1 MVFFFASQMFAEIQ
15 DDNFELEQVYQFE
28 EVSESAKKDSKAQ
41 RDTQISTDESETNK
55 ASGRLFTLI
64 ELLEGAKKNYN
75 LEAKELAILQ
85 AQAVNR
91 AAYGE
96 FLPTLDGAYQYQDT
110 DNPSMRLKAHT
121 SSAKAN
127 WEIFSGFKTYNKVR
141 EKGSL
146 YRASIEDKEHTKD
159 QLFLNIIEQYY
170 GYFTNRAQL
179 LSLEQKR
186 TQLESNI
193 KRVERLYNAGLTTI
207 DDVESLRAEVLATE
221 HELANIKMEIEKNKF
236 MLSLLSNTEVEA
248 LERKSIKTPL
258 FLRAEV
264 LATEHELANIKM
276 EIEKNKFML
285 SLLSNTEVEALERK
299 SIKTPL
305 FKLDENRHDLNML
318 NFQAQ
323 SAKYQARQINYLPI
337 ISVSDTY
344 VINSDIT
351 KNGSLTFKDLPPN
364 MTADSML
371 PMIQRSFPLN
381 QNQIMISATIHLD
394 ALTIYRQN
402 EAARLGYMKSLKELA
417 YKKEEQKKDERMY
430 RKSLEIAVA
439 KIKASEAALRSANI
453 AFDNVAKKYDAQIL
467 NFTDYLQSLT
477 KKVEAEATYNQALNN
492 YEMQKAYYIYYSGQ
506 DLAQHIE

>member
-28 EVSESAKKDSKAQ
+28 EVSESAKKDSKVQ
-41 RDTQISTDESETNK
+41 GDTQISTDESETNK

-258 FLRAEV
+258 F
-264 LATEHELANIKM
+264 
-276 EIEKNKFML
+276 
-285 SLLSNTEVEALERK
+285 
-299 SIKTPL
+299 
-305 FKLDENRHDLNML
+305 KLDENRHDLNML

-351 KNGSLTFKDLPPN
+351 KNGSLTFKDLPLG
-364 MTADSML
+364 MTADNML

>member
-1 MVFFFASQMFAEIQ
+1 MMRKSIVCIAFVFASQMFAEIQ
-15 DDNFELEQVYQFE
+15 NDNFESEKVYRFE
-28 EVSESAKKDSKAQ
+28 EVESTKDNL
-41 RDTQISTDESETNK
+41 QIQGSSQTPTNK
-55 ASGRLFTLI
+55 GEADKTSGRLFTLA

-248 LERKSIKTPL
+248 LERKT
-258 FLRAEV
+258 
-264 LATEHELANIKM
+264 
-276 EIEKNKFML
+276 
-285 SLLSNTEVEALERK
+285 
-299 SIKTPL
+299 IKTPL

-337 ISVSDTY
+337 VSVSDTY

-351 KNGSLTFKDLPPN
+351 KNGSLAFKDLPPGMSAN
-364 MTADSML
+364 DML

-381 QNQIMISATIHLD
+381 QNQIMISATIRLD

>member
-1 MVFFFASQMFAEIQ
+1 MRKSIVCIAFVFASQMFAEIQ
-15 DDNFELEQVYQFE
+15 NDNFESEKVYRFE
-28 EVSESAKKDSKAQ
+28 EIESTKDNL
-41 RDTQISTDESETNK
+41 QIQGSSQTPTNK
-55 ASGRLFTLI
+55 GEADKTSGRLFTLA

-193 KRVERLYNAGLTTI
+193 RRVERLYNAGLTTI

-221 HELANIKMEIEKNKF
+221 HEIANIKMEIEKNRF
-236 MLSLLSNTEVEA
+236 MLSLLSQSEVEA
-248 LERKSIKTPL
+248 LERKT
-258 FLRAEV
+258 
-264 LATEHELANIKM
+264 
-276 EIEKNKFML
+276 
-285 SLLSNTEVEALERK
+285 
-299 SIKTPL
+299 IKTPL

-337 ISVSDTY
+337 VSVSDTY

-351 KNGSLTFKDLPPN
+351 KNGSLAFKDLPPGMSAN
-364 MTADSML
+364 DML

-381 QNQIMISATIHLD
+381 QNQIMISAIIHLD

>member
-1 MVFFFASQMFAEIQ
+1 MRKSIVCIAFVFASQMFAEIQ
-15 DDNFELEQVYQFE
+15 NDNFESEKVYRFE
-28 EVSESAKKDSKAQ
+28 EIESTKDNL
-41 RDTQISTDESETNK
+41 QIQGSSQTPTNK
-55 ASGRLFTLI
+55 GEADKTSGRLFTLA

-193 KRVERLYNAGLTTI
+193 RRVERLYNAGLTTI

-248 LERKSIKTPL
+248 LERKT
-258 FLRAEV
+258 
-264 LATEHELANIKM
+264 
-276 EIEKNKFML
+276 
-285 SLLSNTEVEALERK
+285 
-299 SIKTPL
+299 IKTPL

-337 ISVSDTY
+337 VSVSDTY

-351 KNGSLTFKDLPPN
+351 KNGSLAFKDLPPGMSAN
-364 MTADSML
+364 DML

>member
-1 MVFFFASQMFAEIQ
+1 MMRKSIVCIAFVFASQMFAEIQ
-15 DDNFELEQVYQFE
+15 NDNFESEKVYRFE
-28 EVSESAKKDSKAQ
+28 EIESTKDNL
-41 RDTQISTDESETNK
+41 QIQGSSQTPTNK
-55 ASGRLFTLI
+55 GEADKTSGRLFTLA

-207 DDVESLRAEVLATE
+207 DDVESLRAEVLVTE
-221 HELANIKMEIEKNKF
+221 HEIANIKMEIEKNKF

-248 LERKSIKTPL
+248 LERKT
-258 FLRAEV
+258 
-264 LATEHELANIKM
+264 
-276 EIEKNKFML
+276 
-285 SLLSNTEVEALERK
+285 
-299 SIKTPL
+299 IKTPL

-337 ISVSDTY
+337 VSVSDTY

-351 KNGSLTFKDLPPN
+351 KNGSLAFKDLPPGMSAN
-364 MTADSML
+364 DML

-402 EAARLGYMKSLKELA
+402 EAARLAYMKSLKELA

>member
-1 MVFFFASQMFAEIQ
+1 MRKSIVCIAFVFASQMFAEIQ
-15 DDNFELEQVYQFE
+15 NDNFESEKVYRFE
-28 EVSESAKKDSKAQ
+28 EIESTKDNL
-41 RDTQISTDESETNK
+41 QIQGSSQTPTNKGETDK
-55 ASGRLFTLI
+55 ASGRLFTLA

-248 LERKSIKTPL
+248 LERKT
-258 FLRAEV
+258 
-264 LATEHELANIKM
+264 
-276 EIEKNKFML
+276 
-285 SLLSNTEVEALERK
+285 
-299 SIKTPL
+299 IKTPL

-337 ISVSDTY
+337 VSVSDTY

-351 KNGSLTFKDLPPN
+351 KNGSLAFKDLPLGMSAN
-364 MTADSML
+364 DML

>member
-1 MVFFFASQMFAEIQ
+1 MMRKSIVCIAFVFASQMFAEIQ
-15 DDNFELEQVYQFE
+15 NDNFESEKVYRFE
-28 EVSESAKKDSKAQ
+28 EIESTKDNL
-41 RDTQISTDESETNK
+41 QIQGSSQTPTNK
-55 ASGRLFTLI
+55 GEADKTSGRLFTLA

-170 GYFTNRAQL
+170 GYFTNHAQL

-193 KRVERLYNAGLTTI
+193 RRVERLYNAGLTTI

-221 HELANIKMEIEKNKF
+221 HEIANIKMEIEKNKF
-236 MLSLLSNTEVEA
+236 MLSLLSQSEVEA
-248 LERKSIKTPL
+248 LERKT
-258 FLRAEV
+258 
-264 LATEHELANIKM
+264 
-276 EIEKNKFML
+276 
-285 SLLSNTEVEALERK
+285 
-299 SIKTPL
+299 IKTPL

-337 ISVSDTY
+337 VSVSDTY
-344 VINSDIT
+344 VINSDIGKPGAIT
-351 KNGSLTFKDLPPN
+351 LKDPTMN
-364 MTADSML
+364 MPGFDMTSIL
-371 PMIQRSFPLN
+371 RRQFPLN

>member
-1 MVFFFASQMFAEIQ
+1 MMRKSIVCIAFVFASQMFAEIQ
-15 DDNFELEQVYQFE
+15 NDNFESEKVYRFE
-28 EVSESAKKDSKAQ
+28 EVESTKDNL
-41 RDTQISTDESETNK
+41 QIQGSSQTPTNK
-55 ASGRLFTLI
+55 GEADKTSGRLFTLA

-248 LERKSIKTPL
+248 LERKT
-258 FLRAEV
+258 
-264 LATEHELANIKM
+264 
-276 EIEKNKFML
+276 
-285 SLLSNTEVEALERK
+285 
-299 SIKTPL
+299 IKTPL

-337 ISVSDTY
+337 VSVSDTY

-351 KNGSLTFKDLPPN
+351 KNGSLAFKDLPPGMSAN
-364 MTADSML
+364 DML

>member
-1 MVFFFASQMFAEIQ
+1 MMRKSIVCIAFVFASQMFAEIQ
-15 DDNFELEQVYQFE
+15 NDNFESEKVYRFE
-28 EVSESAKKDSKAQ
+28 EIESTKDNL
-41 RDTQISTDESETNK
+41 QIQGSSQTPTNK
-55 ASGRLFTLI
+55 GEADKTSGRLFTLA

-193 KRVERLYNAGLTTI
+193 RRVERLYNAGLTTI

-221 HELANIKMEIEKNKF
+221 HEIANIKMEIEKNKF
-236 MLSLLSNTEVEA
+236 MLSLLSQSEVEA
-248 LERKSIKTPL
+248 LERKT
-258 FLRAEV
+258 
-264 LATEHELANIKM
+264 
-276 EIEKNKFML
+276 
-285 SLLSNTEVEALERK
+285 
-299 SIKTPL
+299 IKTPL

-344 VINSDIT
+344 VINSDIGKPGAIT
-351 KNGSLTFKDLPPN
+351 LKDPTMN
-364 MTADSML
+364 MPGFDMTSIL
-371 PMIQRSFPLN
+371 RRQFPLN

>member
-1 MVFFFASQMFAEIQ
+1 MRKSIVCIAFVFASQMFAEIQ
-15 DDNFELEQVYQFE
+15 NDNFESEKVYRFE
-28 EVSESAKKDSKAQ
+28 EIESTKDNL
-41 RDTQISTDESETNK
+41 QIQGSSQTSTNK
-55 ASGRLFTLI
+55 GEADKTSGRLFTLA

-193 KRVERLYNAGLTTI
+193 RRVERLYNVGLTTI

-221 HELANIKMEIEKNKF
+221 HEIANIKMEIEKNKF

-248 LERKSIKTPL
+248 LERKT
-258 FLRAEV
+258 
-264 LATEHELANIKM
+264 
-276 EIEKNKFML
+276 
-285 SLLSNTEVEALERK
+285 
-299 SIKTPL
+299 IKTPL

-337 ISVSDTY
+337 VSVSDTY
-344 VINSDIT
+344 VINSDIGKPGAIT
-351 KNGSLTFKDLPPN
+351 MKDPSMNLPGFN
-364 MTADSML
+364 MTDML
-371 PMIQRSFPLN
+371 RRQFPLN

>member
-1 MVFFFASQMFAEIQ
+1 MMRKSILCVAFCLASQMFAEIQ
-15 DDNFELEQVYQFE
+15 NDDFELEKVYQFE
-28 EVSESAKKDSKAQ
+28 EITESAKDDIQ
-41 RDTQISTDESETNK
+41 ENTPSTTDKSATDK
-55 ASGRLFTLI
+55 TSGRLFTLA

-121 SSAKAN
+121 GSAKAN

-159 QLFLNIIEQYY
+159 QLFLNVIEQYY

-186 TQLESNI
+186 TQLESSI
-193 KRVERLYNAGLTTI
+193 RRVERLYNAGLTTI
-207 DDVESLRAEVLATE
+207 DDVESLRAEVLATR
-221 HELANIKMEIEKNKF
+221 HQIANIEMEIEKNKF

-248 LERKSIKTPL
+248 LERRT
-258 FLRAEV
+258 
-264 LATEHELANIKM
+264 
-276 EIEKNKFML
+276 
-285 SLLSNTEVEALERK
+285 
-299 SIKTPL
+299 IKTPL

-337 ISVSDTY
+337 VSVSDTY
-344 VINSDIT
+344 VLNSDIGKPGAIT
-351 KNGSLTFKDLPPN
+351 LKDPSMN
-364 MTADSML
+364 MPGFDMTSIL
-371 PMIQRSFPLN
+371 RRQFPLN

>member
-1 MVFFFASQMFAEIQ
+1 MMRKSIVCIAFVFASQMFAEIQ
-15 DDNFELEQVYQFE
+15 NDNFESEKVYRFE
-28 EVSESAKKDSKAQ
+28 EIESTKDNL
-41 RDTQISTDESETNK
+41 QIQGSSQTPTNK
-55 ASGRLFTLI
+55 GEADKTSGRLFTLA

-85 AQAVNR
+85 AQAINR

-193 KRVERLYNAGLTTI
+193 RRVERLYNAGLTTI

-221 HELANIKMEIEKNKF
+221 HEIANIKMEIEKNKF

-248 LERKSIKTPL
+248 LERKT
-258 FLRAEV
+258 
-264 LATEHELANIKM
+264 
-276 EIEKNKFML
+276 
-285 SLLSNTEVEALERK
+285 
-299 SIKTPL
+299 IKTPL

-337 ISVSDTY
+337 VSVSDTY

-351 KNGSLTFKDLPPN
+351 KNGSLAFKDLPPGMSAN
-364 MTADSML
+364 DML

-381 QNQIMISATIHLD
+381 QNQIMISATIRLD

>member
-1 MVFFFASQMFAEIQ
+1 MMRKSIVCIAFVFASQMFAEIQ
-15 DDNFELEQVYQFE
+15 NDNFESEKVYRFE
-28 EVSESAKKDSKAQ
+28 EIESTKDNL
-41 RDTQISTDESETNK
+41 QIQGSSQTPTNK
-55 ASGRLFTLI
+55 GEADKTSGRLFTLA

-207 DDVESLRAEVLATE
+207 DDVESLRAEVLVTE

-236 MLSLLSNTEVEA
+236 MLSLLSQSEVEA
-248 LERKSIKTPL
+248 LERKT
-258 FLRAEV
+258 
-264 LATEHELANIKM
+264 
-276 EIEKNKFML
+276 
-285 SLLSNTEVEALERK
+285 
-299 SIKTPL
+299 IKTPL

-337 ISVSDTY
+337 VSVSDTY
-344 VINSDIT
+344 VINSDIGKPGAIT
-351 KNGSLTFKDLPPN
+351 MKDPSMNLPGFN
-364 MTADSML
+364 MTDML
-371 PMIQRSFPLN
+371 RRQFPLN

>member
-1 MVFFFASQMFAEIQ
+1 MMRKSIVCIAFVFASQMFAEIQ
-15 DDNFELEQVYQFE
+15 NDNFESEKVYRFE
-28 EVSESAKKDSKAQ
+28 EIESTKDNL
-41 RDTQISTDESETNK
+41 QIQGSSQTPTNK
-55 ASGRLFTLI
+55 GEADKTSGRLFTLA

-170 GYFTNRAQL
+170 GYFTNHAQL

-193 KRVERLYNAGLTTI
+193 RRVERLYNAGLTTI

-221 HELANIKMEIEKNKF
+221 HEIANIKMEIEKNKF
-236 MLSLLSNTEVEA
+236 MLSLLSQSEVEA
-248 LERKSIKTPL
+248 LERKT
-258 FLRAEV
+258 
-264 LATEHELANIKM
+264 
-276 EIEKNKFML
+276 
-285 SLLSNTEVEALERK
+285 
-299 SIKTPL
+299 IKTPL

-337 ISVSDTY
+337 VSVSDTY
-344 VINSDIT
+344 VINSDIGKPGAIT
-351 KNGSLTFKDLPPN
+351 MKDPSMNLPGFN
-364 MTADSML
+364 MTDML
-371 PMIQRSFPLN
+371 RRQFPLN

>member
-1 MVFFFASQMFAEIQ
+1 MRKGILCMVFFFASQMFAEIQ

-258 FLRAEV
+258 F
-264 LATEHELANIKM
+264 
-276 EIEKNKFML
+276 
-285 SLLSNTEVEALERK
+285 
-299 SIKTPL
+299 
-305 FKLDENRHDLNML
+305 KLDENRHDLNML

-351 KNGSLTFKDLPPN
+351 KNGSLTFKDLPQGMSAN
-364 MTADSML
+364 DML

>member
-41 RDTQISTDESETNK
+41 RDAQISTDESETNK

-207 DDVESLRAEVLATE
+207 DDVES
-221 HELANIKMEIEKNKF
+221 
-236 MLSLLSNTEVEA
+236 
-248 LERKSIKTPL
+248 
-258 FLRAEV
+258 LRAEV

>member
-1 MVFFFASQMFAEIQ
+1 MMRKSIVCIAFVFASQMFAEIQ
-15 DDNFELEQVYQFE
+15 NDNFESEKVYRFE
-28 EVSESAKKDSKAQ
+28 EIESTKDNL
-41 RDTQISTDESETNK
+41 QIQGSSQTPTNK
-55 ASGRLFTLI
+55 GEADKTSGRLFTLA

-85 AQAVNR
+85 AQAINR

-193 KRVERLYNAGLTTI
+193 RRVERLYNAGLTTI
-207 DDVESLRAEVLATE
+207 DDVESLRAEVLVTE

-236 MLSLLSNTEVEA
+236 MLSLLSQSEVEA
-248 LERKSIKTPL
+248 LERKT
-258 FLRAEV
+258 
-264 LATEHELANIKM
+264 
-276 EIEKNKFML
+276 
-285 SLLSNTEVEALERK
+285 
-299 SIKTPL
+299 IKTPL

-337 ISVSDTY
+337 VSVSDTY
-344 VINSDIT
+344 VINSDIGKPGAIT
-351 KNGSLTFKDLPPN
+351 LKDPTMN
-364 MTADSML
+364 MPGFDMTSIL
-371 PMIQRSFPLN
+371 RRQFPLN

>member
-1 MVFFFASQMFAEIQ
+1 MMRKSIVCIAFVFASQMFAEIQ
-15 DDNFELEQVYQFE
+15 NDNFESEKVYRFE
-28 EVSESAKKDSKAQ
+28 EIESTKDNL
-41 RDTQISTDESETNK
+41 QIQGSSQTPTNK
-55 ASGRLFTLI
+55 GEADKTSGRLFTLA

-85 AQAVNR
+85 AQAINR

-141 EKGSL
+141 EKSSL

-193 KRVERLYNAGLTTI
+193 RRVERLYNAGLTTI
-207 DDVESLRAEVLATE
+207 DDVESLRAEVLVTE

-236 MLSLLSNTEVEA
+236 MLSLLSQSEVEA
-248 LERKSIKTPL
+248 LERKT
-258 FLRAEV
+258 
-264 LATEHELANIKM
+264 
-276 EIEKNKFML
+276 
-285 SLLSNTEVEALERK
+285 
-299 SIKTPL
+299 IKTPL

-337 ISVSDTY
+337 VSVSDTY
-344 VINSDIT
+344 VINSDIGKPGAIT
-351 KNGSLTFKDLPPN
+351 LKDPTMN
-364 MTADSML
+364 MPGFDMTSIL
-371 PMIQRSFPLN
+371 RRQFPLN

>member
-1 MVFFFASQMFAEIQ
+1 MRKGILCMVFFFASQMFAEIQ

-41 RDTQISTDESETNK
+41 RDAQISTDESETNK

-236 MLSLLSNTEVEA
+236 MLSLLSNTEVE
-248 LERKSIKTPL
+248 
-258 FLRAEV
+258 V
-264 LATEHELANIKM
+264 
-276 EIEKNKFML
+276 
-285 SLLSNTEVEALERK
+285 LERK

-351 KNGSLTFKDLPPN
+351 KNGSLTFKDLPLGMSAN
-364 MTADSML
+364 DML

>member
-1 MVFFFASQMFAEIQ
+1 MRKGILCMVFFFASQMFAEIQ
-15 DDNFELEQVYQFE
+15 DDNFEPEQVYQFE
-28 EVSESAKKDSKAQ
+28 EVSESAKEDSKAQ
-41 RDTQISTDESETNK
+41 GDTQISTDERETKK

-258 FLRAEV
+258 F
-264 LATEHELANIKM
+264 
-276 EIEKNKFML
+276 
-285 SLLSNTEVEALERK
+285 
-299 SIKTPL
+299 
-305 FKLDENRHDLNML
+305 KLDENRHDLNML

-351 KNGSLTFKDLPPN
+351 KNGSLAFKDLPPGMSAN
-364 MTADSML
+364 DML

>member
-1 MVFFFASQMFAEIQ
+1 MRKSIVCIAFVFASQMFAEIQ
-15 DDNFELEQVYQFE
+15 NDNFESEKVYRFE
-28 EVSESAKKDSKAQ
+28 EIESTKDNL
-41 RDTQISTDESETNK
+41 QIQGSSQTPTNK
-55 ASGRLFTLI
+55 GEADKTSGRLFTLA

-207 DDVESLRAEVLATE
+207 DDVESLRAEVLVTE

-236 MLSLLSNTEVEA
+236 MLSLLSQSEVEA
-248 LERKSIKTPL
+248 LERKT
-258 FLRAEV
+258 
-264 LATEHELANIKM
+264 
-276 EIEKNKFML
+276 
-285 SLLSNTEVEALERK
+285 
-299 SIKTPL
+299 IKTPL

-337 ISVSDTY
+337 VSVSDTY
-344 VINSDIT
+344 VINSDIGKPGAIT
-351 KNGSLTFKDLPPN
+351 MKDPSMNLPGFN
-364 MTADSML
+364 MTDML
-371 PMIQRSFPLN
+371 RRQFPLN

>member
-1 MVFFFASQMFAEIQ
+1 MMRKSIVCIAFVFASQMFAEIQ
-15 DDNFELEQVYQFE
+15 NDNFESEKVYRFE
-28 EVSESAKKDSKAQ
+28 EIESTKDNL
-41 RDTQISTDESETNK
+41 QIQGSSQTSTNK
-55 ASGRLFTLI
+55 GEADKTSGRLFTLA

-193 KRVERLYNAGLTTI
+193 RRVERLYNVGLTTI

-221 HELANIKMEIEKNKF
+221 HEIANIKMEIEKNKF

-248 LERKSIKTPL
+248 LERKT
-258 FLRAEV
+258 
-264 LATEHELANIKM
+264 
-276 EIEKNKFML
+276 
-285 SLLSNTEVEALERK
+285 
-299 SIKTPL
+299 IKTPL

-337 ISVSDTY
+337 VSVSDTY
-344 VINSDIT
+344 VINSDIGKPGAIT
-351 KNGSLTFKDLPPN
+351 MKDPSMNLPGFN
-364 MTADSML
+364 MTDML
-371 PMIQRSFPLN
+371 RRQFPLN

>member
-1 MVFFFASQMFAEIQ
+1 MMRKSIVCIAFVFASQMFAEIQ
-15 DDNFELEQVYQFE
+15 NDNFESEKVYRFE
-28 EVSESAKKDSKAQ
+28 EIESTKDNL
-41 RDTQISTDESETNK
+41 QIQGSSQTPTNK
-55 ASGRLFTLI
+55 GEADKTSGRLFTLA

-170 GYFTNRAQL
+170 GYFTNHAQL

-193 KRVERLYNAGLTTI
+193 RRVERLYNAGLTTI

-221 HELANIKMEIEKNKF
+221 HEIANIKMEIEKNKF

-248 LERKSIKTPL
+248 LERKT
-258 FLRAEV
+258 
-264 LATEHELANIKM
+264 
-276 EIEKNKFML
+276 
-285 SLLSNTEVEALERK
+285 
-299 SIKTPL
+299 IKTPL

-337 ISVSDTY
+337 VSVSDTY

-351 KNGSLTFKDLPPN
+351 KNGSLAFKDLPPGMSAN
-364 MTADSML
+364 DML

>member
-41 RDTQISTDESETNK
+41 RDAQISTDESETNK

-258 FLRAEV
+258 F
-264 LATEHELANIKM
+264 
-276 EIEKNKFML
+276 
-285 SLLSNTEVEALERK
+285 
-299 SIKTPL
+299 
-305 FKLDENRHDLNML
+305 KLDENRHDLNML

-344 VINSDIT
+344 VINSDIGKPGAIT
-351 KNGSLTFKDLPPN
+351 MKDSN
-364 MTADSML
+364 MNMPGFDMTDIL
-371 PMIQRSFPLN
+371 RRQFPLN

>member
-1 MVFFFASQMFAEIQ
+1 MMRKSIVCIAFVFASQMFAEIQ
-15 DDNFELEQVYQFE
+15 NDNFESEKVYRFE
-28 EVSESAKKDSKAQ
+28 EIESTKDNL
-41 RDTQISTDESETNK
+41 QIQGSSQTPTNKGETDK
-55 ASGRLFTLI
+55 ASGRLFTLA

-248 LERKSIKTPL
+248 LERKT
-258 FLRAEV
+258 
-264 LATEHELANIKM
+264 
-276 EIEKNKFML
+276 
-285 SLLSNTEVEALERK
+285 
-299 SIKTPL
+299 IKTPL

-337 ISVSDTY
+337 VSVSDTY

-351 KNGSLTFKDLPPN
+351 KNGSLAFKDLPLGMSAN
-364 MTADSML
+364 DML

>member
-1 MVFFFASQMFAEIQ
+1 MMRKSIVCIAFVFASQMFAEIQ
-15 DDNFELEQVYQFE
+15 NDNFESEKVYRFE
-28 EVSESAKKDSKAQ
+28 EIESTKDNL
-41 RDTQISTDESETNK
+41 QIQGSSQTPTNK
-55 ASGRLFTLI
+55 GEADKTSGRLFTLA

-193 KRVERLYNAGLTTI
+193 RRVERLYNAGLTTI

-221 HELANIKMEIEKNKF
+221 HEIANIKMEIEKNRF
-236 MLSLLSNTEVEA
+236 MLSLLSQSEVEA
-248 LERKSIKTPL
+248 LERKT
-258 FLRAEV
+258 
-264 LATEHELANIKM
+264 
-276 EIEKNKFML
+276 
-285 SLLSNTEVEALERK
+285 
-299 SIKTPL
+299 IKTPL

-337 ISVSDTY
+337 VSVSDTY

-351 KNGSLTFKDLPPN
+351 KNGSLAFKDLPPGMSAN
-364 MTADSML
+364 DML

>member
-1 MVFFFASQMFAEIQ
+1 MRKGILCMVFFFASQMFAEIQ

-41 RDTQISTDESETNK
+41 RDAQISTDESETNK

-258 FLRAEV
+258 F
-264 LATEHELANIKM
+264 
-276 EIEKNKFML
+276 
-285 SLLSNTEVEALERK
+285 
-299 SIKTPL
+299 
-305 FKLDENRHDLNML
+305 KLDENRHDLNML

-351 KNGSLTFKDLPPN
+351 KNGSLTFKDLPLGMSAN
-364 MTADSML
+364 DML